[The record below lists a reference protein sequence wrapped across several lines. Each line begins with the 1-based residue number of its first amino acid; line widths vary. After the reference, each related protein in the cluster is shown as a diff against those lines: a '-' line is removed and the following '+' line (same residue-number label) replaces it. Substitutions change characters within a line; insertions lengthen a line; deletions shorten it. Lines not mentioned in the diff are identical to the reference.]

1 MRAAFCWSKANEVE
15 GRNAGS
21 VHSSPGL
28 VVSSRVHACAET
40 TSRAPSPDRAS
51 QRRMSVLMRSTSGLS
66 TWQGAEGENGQAAV
80 SRAERN
86 RKAAQR
92 CFTAVAWCRSWAPIG
107 THCCPSTAHPS
118 TANRSALP
126 ATQHPHLPRLLAV
139 QEGLDAARNLAGV
152 LVVAQAH
159 GRAKLHGWGWWWGLG
174 RQAGW
179 DQRQL
184 GTHEHSCSTAMWVGL
199 PATMP
204 HDTAKSCWSGRLW
217 SSQPCLTHTHLHR
230 KVCKAHG
237 ICVPHRNL
245 PARLVG
251 HVHLAGS
258 RRTGAGGKACTGWLR
273 GGSCKA
279 WAACLCTT
287 RAR

>member
-28 VVSSRVHACAET
+28 VVSSSVHACAET

-86 RKAAQR
+86 RRAAQR
-92 CFTAVAWCRSWAPIG
+92 CFTAVAWCRSWAPIR
-107 THCCPSTAHPS
+107 THCRPSTAHPS

-126 ATQHPHLPRLLAV
+126 ATKHPHLPRLLAV

-159 GRAKLHGWGWWWGLG
+159 GRAKLHGWGGGGDWGG
-174 RQAGW
+174 RQVGIKGSWAPTCTAARPPCGWVYQQPCHTTLRKAAGAAAC
-179 DQRQL
+179 
-184 GTHEHSCSTAMWVGL
+184 GAVSPASHTHTC
-199 PATMP
+199 
-204 HDTAKSCWSGRLW
+204 TAKSAKRTASA
-217 SSQPCLTHTHLHR
+217 SHT
-230 KVCKAHG
+230 A
-237 ICVPHRNL
+237 ISP
-245 PARLVG
+245 LV
-251 HVHLAGS
+251 
-258 RRTGAGGKACTGWLR
+258 W
-273 GGSCKA
+273 
-279 WAACLCTT
+279 
-287 RAR
+287 